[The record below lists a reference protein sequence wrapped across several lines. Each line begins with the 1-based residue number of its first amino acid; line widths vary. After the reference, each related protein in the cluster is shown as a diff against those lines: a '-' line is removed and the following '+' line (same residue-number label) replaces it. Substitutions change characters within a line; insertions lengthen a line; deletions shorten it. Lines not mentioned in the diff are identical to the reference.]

1 MGAADHNL
9 VLTKTPLRLLIV
21 DDSPDDAELMVA
33 ELIRNHF
40 ELAWTCVDNESDYMQ
55 QIEQYPPEL
64 ILADYSLPQF
74 SAARALEL
82 LQDCGLSI
90 PFVLVSGTIGEQA
103 AVTMIKQG
111 AFDYVLKDHLDRLAV
126 VTARALQG
134 IRKIAYF
141 SMEIALESAIPTY
154 SGGLGV
160 LAGDTIRSAAD
171 LQVPIVAVSLLHRT
185 GISNSNWT
193 TPDGRPRN
201 RSSGRLS
208 ASSKRCYPASRS
220 MSKAAS

>member
-1 MGAADHNL
+1 MSAVDHNL

-21 DDSPDDAELMVA
+21 DDSPGDAELMVA

-40 ELAWTCVDNESDYMQ
+40 ELAWTRVDNESDYMQ
-55 QIEQYPPEL
+55 QIEQHPPEL

-171 LQVPIVAVSLLHRT
+171 LQVPIVAVSLAPSHGIFQTATGQHRMADRGT
-185 GISNSNWT
+185 GRV
-193 TPDGRPRN
+193 G
-201 RSSGRLS
+201 G
-208 ASSKRCYPASRS
+208 
-220 MSKAAS
+220 